1 MSEVIVQGQ
10 IDPTKPV
17 KLLRLVNDNGN
28 PYYAGIYEPG
38 ELPAKYLVPGIVS
51 QELVPS
57 GVIPAYKDV
66 IKTQEV
72 NFVVAPAEASLPIGY
87 GKTPEPIV
95 NIATEP
101 TPLNLE
107 TAPIELNTVDLNRL
121 TTVFGGVAANLIT
134 QEREKKRFINLADLR
149 KRIQVTGLDWDK
161 FSDRIVF

>member
-1 MSEVIVQGQ
+1 MDEVITQVQ

-38 ELPAKYLVPGIVS
+38 ELPAKYLVPGIVT

-57 GVIPAYKDV
+57 SIVPAYNDV
-66 IKTQEV
+66 IKSQQI
-72 NFVVAPAEASLPIGY
+72 NFAVSPSEPSMPIGY
-87 GKTPEPIV
+87 GKAPDPIV

-101 TPLNLE
+101 TSLNLE
-107 TAPIELNTVDLNRL
+107 TGQIELNTVDLDRL

-134 QEREKKRFINLADLR
+134 EERGKKRFSNLIDLR
-149 KRIQVTGLDWDK
+149 KRVQVSGLDWDK
-161 FSDRIVF
+161 FSDRIIF